1 MRKILGTLAAL
12 ASLLLVGLTA
22 GPANAEL
29 SSGYAGDD
37 GVVVNISGAT
47 LIGGKV
53 VNVKIAASR
62 TVDGATEPVVCN
74 TVSTSTVPDLVES
87 FSGGG
92 AATYDI
98 TLATEVVQERT
109 PTTITVVCNY
119 TPISALGESGVAT
132 ASTASLPAVST
143 ACGTGCVTNSNTITL
158 LPVGA
163 AGDGQSSG
171 ILPTTGTEIG
181 LWLLV
186 IGGLLVLGGVGV
198 AIAARRRNA

>member
-12 ASLLLVGLTA
+12 ASLLLVGLSA

-29 SSGYAGDD
+29 SNGYPNGD

-47 LIGGKV
+47 LIGGNV
-53 VNVKIAASR
+53 VNVKISASR
-62 TVDGATEPVVCN
+62 TVDGVAEPVVCN
-74 TVSTSTVPDLVES
+74 TVSTNTEPGLVEN
-87 FSGGG
+87 FTGGG
-92 AATYDI
+92 AASFDVD
-98 TLATEVVQERT
+98 LDTEVVQERT

-143 ACGTGCVTNSNTITL
+143 ACGAGCVTNSNTIIL
-158 LPVGA
+158 LPLGSA
-163 AGDGQSSG
+163 DNGNSSG
-171 ILPTTGTEIG
+171 ILPTTGAEIG

-186 IGGLLVLGGVGV
+186 IGGLLVVGGAGV
-198 AIAARRRNA
+198 AVAARRRNA

>member
-22 GPANAEL
+22 GPANAQL
-29 SSGYAGDD
+29 SNGYTGD
-37 GVVVNISGAT
+37 GVVVDISGAT

-53 VNVKIAASR
+53 VNVKIAATR
-62 TVDGATEPVVCN
+62 TVNGASEPVVCN
-74 TVSTSTVPDLVES
+74 SVSVSTQPDLVVS

-92 AATYDI
+92 AASYDI
-98 TLATEVVQERT
+98 NLDTDVVQERT
-109 PTTITVVCNY
+109 PTTVTVVCNY
-119 TPISALGESGVAT
+119 TPISALGESGVAS

-143 ACGTGCVTNSNTITL
+143 ACGTGCVTNSNTIVL
-158 LPVGA
+158 LPVGT

-171 ILPTTGTEIG
+171 ILPTTGAEIG

-186 IGGLLVLGGVGV
+186 IGGLLVVGGAGV
-198 AIAARRRNA
+198 AVAARRRNA

>member
-22 GPANAEL
+22 GPANAQL
-29 SSGYAGDD
+29 SNGYTGD
-37 GVVVNISGAT
+37 GVVVDISGAT

-53 VNVKIAASR
+53 VNVKIAATR
-62 TVDGATEPVVCN
+62 TVNGASEPVVCN
-74 TVSTSTVPDLVES
+74 SVSVSTQPDLVES

-92 AATYDI
+92 AASYDI
-98 TLATEVVQERT
+98 NLDTDVVQERT
-109 PTTITVVCNY
+109 PTTVTVVCNY
-119 TPISALGESGVAT
+119 TPISALGESGVAS

-143 ACGTGCVTNSNTITL
+143 ACGTGCVTNSNTIVL
-158 LPVGA
+158 LPVGT

-171 ILPTTGTEIG
+171 ILPTTGAEIG

-186 IGGLLVLGGVGV
+186 IGGLLVVGGAGV
-198 AIAARRRNA
+198 AVAARRRNA

>member
-22 GPANAEL
+22 GPANAQL
-29 SSGYAGDD
+29 SNGYTGD

-47 LIGGKV
+47 LIGGKI
-53 VNVKIAASR
+53 VNVKISATR

-74 TVSTSTVPDLVES
+74 SVSTSTVPNLVES

-92 AATYDI
+92 AASYDVN
-98 TLATEVVQERT
+98 LKTEVVAKRT

-119 TPISALGESGVAT
+119 TPISALGESGVAS

-143 ACGTGCVTNSNTITL
+143 ACGTGCVTNSNTIIL
-158 LPVGA
+158 LPLDA
-163 AGDGQSSG
+163 AGNGQSSG
-171 ILPTTGTEIG
+171 ILPTTGAEIG

-186 IGGLLVLGGVGV
+186 IGGLLVVGGAGV

>member
-29 SSGYAGDD
+29 STGYTGD

-47 LIGGKV
+47 LVGGNV
-53 VNVKIAASR
+53 VNVKIAATR
-62 TVDGATEPVVCN
+62 TVDGVTEPVVCN
-74 TVSTSTVPDLVES
+74 SVSTDTVPNLVES

-92 AATYDI
+92 AASYDI
-98 TLATEVVQERT
+98 NLDTEVVPERT

-119 TPISALGESGVAT
+119 TPLSALGESGVAT

-143 ACGTGCVTNSNTITL
+143 ACGTGCVTNSNTIIL
-158 LPVGA
+158 LPVGS
-163 AGDGQSSG
+163 AGDGNSSG
-171 ILPTTGTEIG
+171 ILPTTGAEIG

-186 IGGLLVLGGVGV
+186 IGGLLVVGGAGV

>member
-12 ASLLLVGLTA
+12 ASLLLVGLSA

-29 SSGYAGDD
+29 SNGYPNGD

-53 VNVKIAASR
+53 VNVKIAATR
-62 TVDGATEPVVCN
+62 TVNGASEPVVCN
-74 TVSTSTVPDLVES
+74 SVSVNTQPDLVES

-92 AATYDI
+92 AASYDI
-98 TLATEVVQERT
+98 NLDTDVVQERT
-109 PTTITVVCNY
+109 PTTVTVVCNY
-119 TPISALGESGVAT
+119 TPISALGESGVAS

-143 ACGTGCVTNSNTITL
+143 ACGAGCVTNSNTIVL
-158 LPVGA
+158 LPVGT

-171 ILPTTGTEIG
+171 ILPTTGAEIG

-186 IGGLLVLGGVGV
+186 IGGLLVVGGAGV
-198 AIAARRRNA
+198 AVAARRRNA

>member
-29 SSGYAGDD
+29 SNGYTGD

-47 LIGGKV
+47 LIGGKI
-53 VNVKIAASR
+53 VNVKISASR

-74 TVSTSTVPDLVES
+74 SVSTSTEPNLVES

-92 AATYDI
+92 AASYDVN
-98 TLATEVVQERT
+98 LKTEVVQKRT

-119 TPISALGESGVAT
+119 TSISALGESGVAS

-143 ACGTGCVTNSNTITL
+143 ACGTGCVTNSNTIIL
-158 LPVGA
+158 LPLDA
-163 AGDGQSSG
+163 AGSGQSSG
-171 ILPTTGTEIG
+171 ILPTTGAEIG

-186 IGGLLVLGGVGV
+186 IGGLLVVGGAGV

>member
-29 SSGYAGDD
+29 SNGYTGD

-62 TVDGATEPVVCN
+62 TVNGTSVPVVCN
-74 TVSTSTVPDLVES
+74 SVSTSTVPDLVES

-92 AATYDI
+92 AASFDVNLDTQ
-98 TLATEVVQERT
+98 VVQQRT

-119 TPISALGESGVAT
+119 TPISALGESGVAS

-163 AGDGQSSG
+163 AGNGQNSG
-171 ILPTTGTEIG
+171 ILPTTGAEIG

-186 IGGLLVLGGVGV
+186 IGGLLVVGGAGV

>member
-22 GPANAEL
+22 GPANAQL
-29 SSGYAGDD
+29 SNGYTGD
-37 GVVVNISGAT
+37 GVVVDISGAT

-53 VNVKIAASR
+53 VNVKIAATR
-62 TVDGATEPVVCN
+62 TVNGASEPVVCN
-74 TVSTSTVPDLVES
+74 SVSVSTQPDLVES

-92 AATYDI
+92 AASYDI
-98 TLATEVVQERT
+98 NLDTDVVQERT
-109 PTTITVVCNY
+109 PTTVTVVCNY
-119 TPISALGESGVAT
+119 TPISALGESGVAS

-143 ACGTGCVTNSNTITL
+143 ACGTGCVTHSNTIVL
-158 LPVGA
+158 LPVGT

-171 ILPTTGTEIG
+171 ILPTTGAEIG

-186 IGGLLVLGGVGV
+186 IGGLLVVGGAGV
-198 AIAARRRNA
+198 AVAARRRNA